1 MKKYITPHVYT
12 TEPRGGLPTVLAI
25 AAVSAAAG
33 AASIMASKLIGDDR
47 SMRKNSRISKI
58 ED

>member
-1 MKKYITPHVYT
+1 MKKYITPHICTAKV
-12 TEPRGGLPTVLAI
+12 EGGIPTVLAI

-33 AASIMASKLIGDDR
+33 AAAVAASKLIGDDR
-47 SMRKNSRISKI
+47 SLHKNSNISNI